1 MHVDGRGICTVYL
14 TAVVVACASSDV
26 MVLTRQRALEWMLIH
41 IQKRETIQKQ
51 QTSMT
56 VQVTPVSDGTRRFSS
71 EMAFVAEGLGTSNV
85 HTKKK
90 FDNILALTGPAEL
103 NDDYVNVY
111 STCALVGA
119 LVMSFLAPAAS
130 ARPSVDSH
138 SNIWGPV
145 WTPWVIE
152 ANQVLVVV
160 AFFISFL
167 MVFLA
172 CVMLT
177 QLAHIPK
184 NETRLLF
191 ERMGDAKVH
200 APLAHMQKLLALYA
214 VHFLLSTSLTYH
226 TYTSLVSLGVTVI
239 SISWAVCTALSMV
252 TIKNKTLELIRERAS

>member
-1 MHVDGRGICTVYL
+1 MCTVYL